1 MAHGRILT
9 MKATMVP
16 IDKAGR
22 VVLPKWVRE
31 SANLLPGDELK
42 VSLEGQRIQLEPA
55 VDDSSGLVR
64 KGRALV
70 FRGNSGKVL
79 TSELVEKLR
88 GERLVTLAQAAQAKR
103 K

>member
-1 MAHGRILT
+1 

-31 SANLLPGDELK
+31 GANLLPGDELK
-42 VSLEGQRIQLEPA
+42 VSLEGQRIQLEP
-55 VDDSSGLVR
+55 VIEDTGLVR
-64 KGRALV
+64 KGQALV
-70 FRGNSGKVL
+70 FRSNSGKVV
-79 TSELVEKLR
+79 TSELVEELR
-88 GERLVTLAQAAQAKR
+88 EERLASLCQSGRVKR

>member
-1 MAHGRILT
+1 MHA
-9 MKATMVP
+9 MKATTVP

-31 SANLLPGDELK
+31 AANLLPGDELN

-55 VDDSSGLVR
+55 VEDTGLVR
-64 KGRALV
+64 KGKALV
-70 FRGNSGKVL
+70 FRSHSGKTVS
-79 TSELVEKLR
+79 TDLVEELR
-88 GERLVTLAQAAQAKR
+88 KERLVSLSQRTRAKR

>member
-1 MAHGRILT
+1 MAHGILHA
-9 MKATMVP
+9 MKVTLVP

-31 SANLLPGDELK
+31 GANLAAGDELK

-55 VDDSSGLVR
+55 IEAAGLVR

-70 FRGNSGKVL
+70 FRSTGDKVL
-79 TSELVEKLR
+79 SVELVEELR
-88 GERLVTLAQAAQAKR
+88 GERLRSLSGLATPKQR
-103 K
+103 

>member
-1 MAHGRILT
+1 MI
-9 MKATMVP
+9 P

-31 SANLLPGDELK
+31 EANLLPGDELK

-55 VDDSSGLVR
+55 VEESGLVR

-70 FRGNSGKVL
+70 FRSQSGKII
-79 TSELVEKLR
+79 SSGLVEELR
-88 GERLVTLAQAAQAKR
+88 QEHLSSLVKSTPAKN